1 LSKKELSS
9 AWSVLR
15 FTLRDATKQFSSA
28 NATRVGA
35 LPADPPDPE
44 RVELVVKSVLREIE
58 SIGEAGEKSPILRAL
73 KTYGMIVADNGSSWF
88 VSGAPDP
95 RWDDA
100 QLEELKRVPGT
111 AFEVVR
117 SGPLTRG

>member
-1 LSKKELSS
+1 MSKKELSS

-15 FTLRDATKQFSSA
+15 FTLRDAAKQFSSA

-58 SIGEAGEKSPILRAL
+58 SIGEAGEKSPILR
-73 KTYGMIVADNGSSWF
+73 V
-88 VSGAPDP
+88 
-95 RWDDA
+95 
-100 QLEELKRVPGT
+100 LKRTIAPSDADKAAKKLT
-111 AFEVVR
+111 KAFNDYLKAWGNQPR
-117 SGPLTRG
+117 PAA